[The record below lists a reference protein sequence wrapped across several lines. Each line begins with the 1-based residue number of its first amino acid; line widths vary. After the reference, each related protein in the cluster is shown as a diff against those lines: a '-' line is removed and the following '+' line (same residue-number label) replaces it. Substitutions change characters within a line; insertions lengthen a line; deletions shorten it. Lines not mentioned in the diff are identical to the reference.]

1 VWQREKDSN
10 HRREERLME
19 DKRRALEALSEEHD
33 RAVRMMET
41 AHRRAEAEWTR
52 ERQRLE
58 RAVADEVGVE
68 Q

>member
-1 VWQREKDSN
+1 
-10 HRREERLME
+10 ME